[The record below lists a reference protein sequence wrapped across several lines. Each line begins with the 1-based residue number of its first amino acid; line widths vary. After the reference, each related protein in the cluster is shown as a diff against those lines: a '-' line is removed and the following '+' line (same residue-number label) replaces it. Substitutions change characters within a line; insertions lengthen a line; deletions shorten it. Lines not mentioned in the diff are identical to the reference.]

1 MVKKTKL
8 TIPEGE
14 DDTSFSRW
22 NKLLQDES
30 LKLRPN
36 KSVVSE
42 AMKVSFAMRRNDIIS
57 KSPQVVDILTNYP
70 FLRDSSEVKNYIGTC
85 CIY

>member
-8 TIPEGE
+8 TIPECE

-30 LKLRPN
+30 LKLRTN

-57 KSPQVVDILTNYP
+57 KVHKL
-70 FLRDSSEVKNYIGTC
+70 
-85 CIY
+85 